1 MFCFYLHQKYRW
13 KNWRASCH
21 CLKARHLRAASEDL
35 SSSSTDRGG
44 VDVTAAGSG
53 RPAAPRNPVE
63 LGDRPPTERHARRSD
78 PTDTDTAAGSRF
90 SGGGGEPISRF
101 SAADAT
107 AESAPD
113 RQRRRRA
120 AGTEAGRRAVVDA
133 EEATDCSP
141 RYHSGEASGEGGSPP
156 AAADVVDW
164 TGDDVGYFSLPGR
177 RPDNAGRHRC
187 RSWNLHPNC
196 AAAAAG
202 VGDDDDGAGE
212 SAVISGCCW
221 AGSLSPG
228 LPSGAGSQ
236 HSLHGQV
243 SPTVAGSV
251 SQDQQR
257 QISLEQPHD
266 HVEASCSPPPSTDG
280 QSCNIVYIKRM

>member
-90 SGGGGEPISRF
+90 SGGGEPISRF
-101 SAADAT
+101 SAA
-107 AESAPD
+107 
-113 RQRRRRA
+113 
-120 AGTEAGRRAVVDA
+120 EAGRGAVVDA

-141 RYHSGEASGEGGSPP
+141 RYHSGEASAEGGSPP

-196 AAAAAG
+196 AAAAG

-228 LPSGAGSQ
+228 LPPGAGSQ

-266 HVEASCSPPPSTDG
+266 HVEASCSQPPSTDG
-280 QSCNIVYIKRM
+280 QSCNIVYIKRV